1 MVNPTSSKP
10 YLWSYVKT
18 TLSNGDFENS
28 TPVIIGNFAEAGIM
42 GENGCIIRPSIW
54 KSGAEYRNDSALT
67 NTKVKYI
74 DLVYVEDANDN
85 DGWRQYMCALTHTS
99 ASYNSPTSSGGS
111 TYWTQLSDTGPIYA
125 PLILAKNAVLNFTQG
140 QQFNLVE
147 NGKIFASY
155 RIPGSDGAALWLGGS
170 TASSAPFSVDKN
182 GRLKS
187 TSGIIGG
194 VEISEEK
201 LGVGVADAGNHT
213 FTGAIL
219 SSGGLFTGYKSSY
232 FGAGFFANYDPSD
245 SKIQMYDQ
253 KALGTNPTQIVSSP
267 SLYIRKYSPDS
278 GTWNNIDKYYG
289 AALIVDVPKG
299 VGVASLGNNVLGGL
313 ALGAVAGNLDIGSTD
328 YLFQK
333 NRGTVAYLTNSSA
346 CSFYLP
352 ASPHEGQVVIVI
364 QGSTGKITFY
374 HPGKRLVIQNTVK
387 DSGGFYS
394 GSQGQFNIFIY
405 IGSMWY
411 GTYCNG

>member
-1 MVNPTSSKP
+1 M
-10 YLWSYVKT
+10 
-18 TLSNGDFENS
+18 
-28 TPVIIGNFAEAGIM
+28 
-42 GENGCIIRPSIW
+42 
-54 KSGAEYRNDSALT
+54 
-67 NTKVKYI
+67 
-74 DLVYVEDANDN
+74 
-85 DGWRQYMCALTHTS
+85 
-99 ASYNSPTSSGGS
+99 
-111 TYWTQLSDTGPIYA
+111 
-125 PLILAKNAVLNFTQG
+125 
-140 QQFNLVE
+140 
-147 NGKIFASY
+147 
-155 RIPGSDGAALWLGGS
+155 WLGGS

-182 GRLKS
+182 GSLKS

-201 LGVGVADAGNHT
+201 LGVGVADVGNKT
-213 FTGAIL
+213 FKGAIL
-219 SSGGLFTGYKSSY
+219 SSEGLFTGYKSSY
-232 FGAGFFANYDPSD
+232 FGAGVFANYDPSD

-253 KALGTNPTQIVSSP
+253 KALGTNPTQSVSSP

-278 GTWNNIDKYYG
+278 VIWDNIDKYYG

-313 ALGAVAGNLDIGSTD
+313 ALGAVAGNSDIGSTD

-333 NRGTVAYLTNSSA
+333 NRGAVAYFTNSSA

-352 ASPHEGQVVIVI
+352 ANPHDGQVVIVI
-364 QGSTGKITFY
+364 QGSTGKITFH

-387 DSGGFYS
+387 DSGVFYS
-394 GSQGQFNIFIY
+394 GSQGQLNIFVY

>member
-1 MVNPTSSKP
+1 
-10 YLWSYVKT
+10 
-18 TLSNGDFENS
+18 
-28 TPVIIGNFAEAGIM
+28 
-42 GENGCIIRPSIW
+42 
-54 KSGAEYRNDSALT
+54 
-67 NTKVKYI
+67 
-74 DLVYVEDANDN
+74 
-85 DGWRQYMCALTHTS
+85 MCALTHTS
-99 ASYNSPTSSGGS
+99 TSNNSPTSSDGS
-111 TYWTQLSDTGPIYA
+111 TYWTELSDTGPIYA

-155 RIPGSDGAALWLGGS
+155 RIPGSDGAALWLGSS

-182 GRLKS
+182 GSLKS

-201 LGVGVADAGNHT
+201 LGVGVADIGNNT
-213 FTGAIL
+213 FKGAIL
-219 SSGGLFTGYKSSY
+219 SSGGIFAGYKTSY
-232 FGAGFFANYDPSD
+232 VGAGNYAEIDPSG
-245 SKIQMYDQ
+245 SNIKMYDQ
-253 KALGTNPTQIVSSP
+253 KALDSNPTQIVSSP

-278 GTWNNIDKYYG
+278 SILNNIDRYYG
-289 AALIVDVPKG
+289 AALLVDVPIG

-313 ALGAVAGNLDIGSTD
+313 ALSAVAGNSDIGSTD

-333 NRGTVAYLTNSSA
+333 NRGTVAYFTNTSG

-352 ASPHEGQVVIVI
+352 ANPHDGQVVIVI
-364 QGSTGKITFY
+364 QGSTGKITFH

-394 GSQGQFNIFIY
+394 GSQGQFNIFVY